1 MTSAIFE
8 EVLRG
13 WDRKLNRK
21 ILLLIDNCSAHP
33 QIKNLQ
39 NIQLE
44 FLPPNATSVLQPMDQ
59 GIIRSLKSH
68 YRKLLV
74 KRLVQDLEEKK
85 RSTISL
91 LNAVNY
97 IHKAWSLVETKTI
110 KNCFQHAKWR
120 QEDFDEDDDLPL
132 AEWINIQTD
141 EISDSEDN
149 AFLNFDENIATY
161 ASLTDEEIIEEVYNE
176 NKNNSDSE
184 KEEEEEDD
192 EEILINVPNIQNVEQ
207 SLKTVRGFL
216 LMGVSTPHHDA
227 LFNNLAY
234 LESAIDKIKI
244 LHYRNQTKITDL
256 FHYNISCMCI

>member
-1 MTSAIFE
+1 
-8 EVLRG
+8 
-13 WDRKLNRK
+13 
-21 ILLLIDNCSAHP
+21 
-33 QIKNLQ
+33 
-39 NIQLE
+39 
-44 FLPPNATSVLQPMDQ
+44 MDQ

-91 LNAVNY
+91 LDAVNY

-141 EISDSEDN
+141 EISGSEDN
-149 AFLNFDENIATY
+149 AFLNFGENIATC

-176 NKNNSDSE
+176 NKNTIVIA
-184 KEEEEEDD
+184 KR
-192 EEILINVPNIQNVEQ
+192 
-207 SLKTVRGFL
+207 KRKKKMMKKF
-216 LMGVSTPHHDA
+216 
-227 LFNNLAY
+227 
-234 LESAIDKIKI
+234 
-244 LHYRNQTKITDL
+244 
-256 FHYNISCMCI
+256 